1 MPWRCRPIGWKT
13 PPSTLTAPCAHKNPL
28 LACEGRDVF
37 AHFKNDEMGYRR
49 RTPCD
54 SGSSRPAELSHT
66 EHSRCSPACGRP
78 MLTLRT
84 CRQHPIGGHAMSKLW
99 DVMDLAL
106 GDAGRAENLMGD
118 VRTRRTLR
126 NDPERALRMFEL
138 YAQEIAESIAIRKA
152 RGEQ

>member
-1 MPWRCRPIGWKT
+1 
-13 PPSTLTAPCAHKNPL
+13 
-28 LACEGRDVF
+28 
-37 AHFKNDEMGYRR
+37 
-49 RTPCD
+49 
-54 SGSSRPAELSHT
+54 
-66 EHSRCSPACGRP
+66 
-78 MLTLRT
+78 
-84 CRQHPIGGHAMSKLW
+84 MSKLW

-152 RGEQ
+152 RGEQRNLAVVTARQRAAAGSRLPA